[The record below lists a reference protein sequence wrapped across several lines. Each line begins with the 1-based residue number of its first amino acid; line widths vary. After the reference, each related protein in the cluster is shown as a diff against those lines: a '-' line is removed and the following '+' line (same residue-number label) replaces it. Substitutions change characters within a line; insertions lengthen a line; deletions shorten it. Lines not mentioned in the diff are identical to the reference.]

1 MGKIIAVA
9 NQKGGVGKT
18 TTCVSVASSIAALGK
33 RVLLVD
39 LDPQGNASSGL
50 GAKLGQNCVYEAM
63 MGQISLGDVISDTP
77 MKGLSIIPSDIR
89 LAGAEVELVS
99 SKKREFI
106 LRGLLAAIAADYDY
120 IFIDCQ
126 PSLGILTI
134 NALTAARSVLVPI
147 QCEYYAL
154 EGVTSLMNTINR
166 VKRSLNPLL
175 ELEGVVMTMYD
186 SRTNLSAQVV
196 SQVRK
201 HFREKVFDSVIPRN
215 VRLSESPSHGLPIC
229 LYDKNSS
236 GALAYSALASEI
248 LKRNGQG
255 SV

>member
-18 TTCVSVASSIAALGK
+18 TTCVSAAAAIAALGK
-33 RVLLVD
+33 RVLIVD

-50 GAKLGQNCVYEAM
+50 GVAAEDECVYEAM
-63 MGQISLGDVISDTP
+63 MGQQTLESVIRKTP
-77 MKGLSIIPSDIR
+77 MKGLFIAPSDIR

-99 SKKREFI
+99 KSKREFV
-106 LRGLLAAIAADYDY
+106 LRSLLAKPASDYDY
-120 IFIDCQ
+120 VFIDCQ

-134 NALTAARSVLVPI
+134 NALVSARSVLVPI

-196 SQVRK
+196 AQVRK
-201 HFREKVFDSVIPRN
+201 HFGDKVFRSVIPRN
-215 VRLSESPSHGLPIC
+215 VRLSESPSHGIPIC

-248 LKRNGQG
+248 LAKNGQG